1 MTEDGEQCGI
11 ESGKSQETD
20 DVPNQSVSS
29 HSTSDDA
36 EELLGACAASGQE
49 RIERSQYNLCDEE
62 MKTSLFGTSTNV
74 QTESTPWP
82 SQATIQDATTE
93 ATDDRSFMSAVVGD
107 SISDSCLGLD
117 QHVAEARANREQL
130 QREREEREQFGR
142 ELERK
147 GLLIREQRVRQRMD
161 QKERVEPQQ
170 QEAHTADSQYTY
182 SGVVS

>member
-1 MTEDGEQCGI
+1 MIYQEENNFLPILGI
-11 ESGKSQETD
+11 GD
-20 DVPNQSVSS
+20 FF
-29 HSTSDDA
+29 
-36 EELLGACAASGQE
+36 
-49 RIERSQYNLCDEE
+49 LC
-62 MKTSLFGTSTNV
+62 
-74 QTESTPWP
+74 
-82 SQATIQDATTE
+82 IQDATTE